1 MDQKSK
7 LNPDSATKLSA
18 KNDSIQEL
26 KAEQDIEHTEAAKTL
41 DGDGDNNEA
50 INIQVPV
57 DSGAKV

>member
-1 MDQKSK
+1 M
-7 LNPDSATKLSA
+7 NPDSATKLSA

-41 DGDGDNNEA
+41 NGDGDNNEA